1 MFVKHNANKVVVL
14 IVYVDNIVVTG
25 NDEEEVTHLK
35 RQLAKKFEIKDLGPL
50 RYFLGIEVA
59 RSDKDIFISQRKYV
73 LDLLGKTSMLGC
85 KPSDSPIEANHRL
98 CSGVGDKDR
107 YQRLVGRLIYL
118 SHTRLDIAHAVGIVS
133 QFMHDP
139 RATYLDAA
147 YCILRNESWRK
158 QMKVVGDACVPVVL
172 LET

>member
-25 NDEEEVTHLK
+25 NYEEEVTHLK

-59 RSDKDIFISQRKYV
+59 RFDKDIFISQRKYV
-73 LDLLGKTSMLGC
+73 LDLLGKTSMLDC

-147 YCILRNESWRK
+147 YCILR
-158 QMKVVGDACVPVVL
+158 
-172 LET
+172 